1 MIRTEIYLVV
11 ILSLCL
17 LIPIVNAQETVQQ
30 QEKEGIF
37 LHISTSYDNPH
48 RLLMPLKMATLM
60 AQEKAVLIYMD
71 IEAVKI
77 LVKNSK
83 DITHPEFE
91 SAHSYIKKL
100 LEMGVEIYACPT
112 CLKVA
117 GYKIEELMDGIKP
130 ANKDRFFNFT
140 KGRILSLSY

>member
-1 MIRTEIYLVV
+1 MNHTKIYLFF
-11 ILSLCL
+11 ILSFF
-17 LIPIVNAQETVQQ
+17 LIVSTNQAQEKDNQ

-37 LHISTSYDNPH
+37 LHITTSYDNLH

-60 AQEKAVLIYMD
+60 VPDKSVLIYMD

-77 LVKNSK
+77 LVKDSK

-91 SAHSYIKKL
+91 SAHTYIKKL
-100 LEMGVEIYACPT
+100 IELGVEIYACPT

-117 GYKIEELMDGIKP
+117 GYNPEDLMDGIKT
-130 ANKDRFFNFT
+130 ANKERFFNFT
-140 KGRILSLSY
+140 KGRVISLSY